1 MAFPVLESPP
11 PSGTWLESG
20 MFGLRVR
27 YVDVLD
33 ILKSK
38 GHPRH
43 KPRAVEQVNG
53 YVVHVTDG
61 FNTLQNFV
69 SIVVNE
75 WIKFDKG
82 LREEPFPIP
91 DCVNCFDD
99 VDGYV
104 QLLPLEQIGIATGS
118 AEPFVI
124 SVETVNKGPVNDDT
138 WSQRQKLDHAR
149 AFARRG
155 TTRLVAP

>member
-43 KPRAVEQVNG
+43 KPRAVDHVNG

-82 LREEPFPIP
+82 LREEPFHDPRL
-91 DCVNCFDD
+91 
-99 VDGYV
+99 GE
-104 QLLPLEQIGIATGS
+104 LL
-118 AEPFVI
+118 
-124 SVETVNKGPVNDDT
+124 
-138 WSQRQKLDHAR
+138 R
-149 AFARRG
+149 
-155 TTRLVAP
+155 